1 MTEQRIRDLRA
12 LAADPA
18 ATPGEARAAR
28 AAAER
33 IAERLQGRQHRQRRA
48 LRSVEVE
55 AVRYD
60 VDGRGVLDGADLADV
75 LGDWESRVTVDA
87 RARVDA
93 ARRRVDVSTSRAGA
107 APTVEV
113 HREYGQR
120 TTQAA
125 PYWCGA
131 CGQGRNYPGPCPKC
145 HGRVTEV

>member
-12 LAADPA
+12 LAKDPA
-18 ATPGEARAAR
+18 ASPAEARAAR

-33 IAERLQGRQHRQRRA
+33 IAERLRGRQRRQVRA
-48 LRSVEVE
+48 LRTVAATVAAAPGPWDVSGGVPGEP
-55 AVRYD
+55 APVR
-60 VDGRGVLDGADLADV
+60 
-75 LGDWESRVTVDA
+75 SVDA
-87 RARVDA
+87 
-93 ARRRVDVSTSRAGA
+93 STSSPDG

-113 HREYGQR
+113 HHEYGRR

-131 CGQGRNYPGPCPKC
+131 CGQGRNHAGPCPKC